1 MTNKRKEHA
10 ICPNCGQWNYKP
22 PTIYRSKVLDDM
34 GIEHYVTYSIVK
46 YKCICCK
53 TVWSERWD
61 FDEEGSDS
69 E

>member
-1 MTNKRKEHA
+1 MSDGRKEQG

-22 PTIYRSKVLDDM
+22 PTLYRSKELDDM
-34 GIEHYVTYSIVK
+34 GIEHYVTVSIVK

-61 FDEEGSDS
+61 FDESD
-69 E
+69 

>member
-1 MTNKRKEHA
+1 MSDERKEQA

-34 GIEHYVTYSIVK
+34 GIEHYVAFSMVK

-61 FDEEGSDS
+61 FDEDCD
-69 E
+69 